1 MCNTKLRVPLFVL
14 TLAVVAIG
22 SALAP
27 SAQSKPNFSGTW
39 TMDETKS
46 VSPHYPG
53 FVGPVTVVIT
63 QTATTMTIETHRG
76 DKQDVLEY
84 RIVQNEGTAPEATA
98 SDAAGP
104 PFKAYMERPQPGVR
118 SGTRCPLDC
127 AEQRGAD
134 VGRGWTDD
142 DGRNHDDCRPR
153 IYGGKGANVRNRQRR
168 VQKSVIGP
176 PRRARPHAA
185 SRAYAP
191 QTVIGTAKAA
201 ACSPGTIS
209 ATSDCTVTARPDLSR
224 MVATSTA

>member
-14 TLAVVAIG
+14 TLAVVATG

-104 PFKAYMERPQPGVR
+104 PFKAYWNGLSLVSEVVRDVPSTVR
-118 SGTRCPLDC
+118 SKEVRTLD
-127 AEQRGAD
+127 E
-134 VGRGWTDD
+134 
-142 DGRNHDDCRPR
+142 DG
-153 IYGGKGANVRNRQRR
+153 QMM
-168 VQKSVIGP
+168 
-176 PRRARPHAA
+176 
-185 SRAYAP
+185 
-191 QTVIGTAKAA
+191 TVETTTIVDHGYTEAKAQTY
-201 ACSPGTIS
+201 GTGKDVFRKAS
-209 ATSDCTVTARPDLSR
+209 
-224 MVATSTA
+224 